1 MDATRLRLKAQNEK
15 IANLISGYAP
25 EIYTKWAI
33 YFGAY
38 TGLRLEQVFALSL
51 DLGNVKVSELI
62 TEYKVGIEKVT
73 IDELEQV
80 LATEKEGYTV
90 GIIQLVA

>member
-1 MDATRLRLKAQNEK
+1 MDATRQRLKAQNEK

-33 YFGAY
+33 HFGAY
-38 TGLRLEQVFALSL
+38 TNLRLDQIFQLSL

-90 GIIQLVA
+90 GTIQLVA

>member
-1 MDATRLRLKAQNEK
+1 MKRERLKAQNDK
-15 IANLISGYAP
+15 IAALISGYSP

-33 YFGAY
+33 HFGAY
-38 TGLRLEQVFALSL
+38 TALRLDQIFALAL
-51 DLGNVKVSELI
+51 DLGNMKVSELI

-80 LATEKEGYTV
+80 LATEKDGYTV
-90 GIIQLVA
+90 GTIQLVA